1 MVIEILFY
9 FFPNPL
15 YPNMSLFQKLTYILH
30 FHSLLHFSVFLFCLL
45 FWYPSSNYF
54 LPFFSVFISVN
65 KSTFSLPLYMWRGVY
80 QPSEKQTKLWLLF
93 SQPAPVGSVLTHPS
107 GNALGQNFLHLPLSQ
122 CPKSRISW
130 PSTFSGSVPCTWNTE
145 FGRFLLPL
153 TLCVEAKH
161 ILLFLNYSA
170 KSPFFSLYLIIEISR
185 LFFPHIYFKCL
196 FFLFSD
202 IQTVLDSCLVSKL
215 PLFFPIAAAKSM
227 TFWWVF
233 ALLCIEKCTSWHG
246 VTGCLQSEK
255 DDTASLCTMVH
266 VWKICGVFFF
276 FFILWER
283 KLKCFKNTL
292 AEGKFRCCW
301 RHQISSS
308 APGLSILPFSVF
320 LPLTSGMH
328 RIPIQEKDWYQNFQ
342 RGSTRAASQ
351 TGSVHIER
359 ISVTFS
365 YSICYYQISLIMC
378 SLPIH
383 SI

>member
-93 SQPAPVGSVLTHPS
+93 SQPAPVGPVLTHPS

-185 LFFPHIYFKCL
+185 FFFPHIYFKCL

-266 VWKICGVFFF
+266 VWKICGFFF
-276 FFILWER
+276 FSFCGKGSWNVSKIHLLKESLDGAGDIKFQALPQVWASFPFLSFYHWHQECTGYPFKKRTDTRPFREVQHELQVKLGQCIQKEFQWHLVIL
-283 KLKCFKNTL
+283 
-292 AEGKFRCCW
+292 
-301 RHQISSS
+301 
-308 APGLSILPFSVF
+308 
-320 LPLTSGMH
+320 
-328 RIPIQEKDWYQNFQ
+328 
-342 RGSTRAASQ
+342 
-351 TGSVHIER
+351 
-359 ISVTFS
+359 SVTTRSVLLFVPFQF
-365 YSICYYQISLIMC
+365 IQFK
-378 SLPIH
+378 
-383 SI
+383 